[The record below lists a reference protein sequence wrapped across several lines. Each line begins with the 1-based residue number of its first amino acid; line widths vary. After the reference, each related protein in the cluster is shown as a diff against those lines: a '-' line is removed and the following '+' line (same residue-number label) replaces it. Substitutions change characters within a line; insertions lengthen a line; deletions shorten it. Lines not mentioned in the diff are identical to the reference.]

1 MRTPTFKLDLTT
13 LPTSVESLR
22 LSPVCLAAL
31 VASGLA
37 GVVPCASATP
47 QGGTVTSGAATIL
60 TPKAGQMEIRQG
72 SDTASIDWRSF
83 SIGSNESLRI
93 VQPSSQ
99 SVLVNRVIGNDPSQ
113 ILGRLDAN
121 GRVFLSNPRGILFG
135 RDAVVDVG
143 GLLATTLAISGG
155 GSQYSLSGGSE
166 APGSI
171 VVEGQLRAPGGLLAF
186 AGPQI
191 TLGGQLE
198 AQRVAAAAVNAVHI
212 DIDGDGLVFFKPRN
226 DEQLDAKLKVL
237 GSIKADGGVVD
248 LRAAARA
255 GLADT
260 VLNMDGLVQAR
271 AIGTRNGQVF
281 INGGAVGDTV
291 ITGKID
297 VSGAGAGERGGE
309 VRVLGERVGLFG
321 SALIDASGAAGGGLV
336 HVGGGFQGQGEPLN
350 ASMTVVGAKA
360 SIQASA
366 TDRGDGGQVVV
377 WADGHT
383 TFAGSIEARGGASG
397 GDGGRVETSG
407 KRTLQA
413 TGAVNAG
420 ASHGKGGTWLL
431 DPNDI
436 SIENVGANSD
446 VDGSFTSTDD
456 SAVVSN
462 TLLGDALKDGTTIRV
477 QAGSSGLNSEAGRI
491 TVNATVTSFGSATLT
506 LDARGDIVFTSSG
519 KLLAGAGQTLAVN
532 LNAGSNATFTTPGSS
547 NSAIT
552 MDAASVVSTGG
563 ANFSAT
569 AKSTGVTLAGISTG
583 TGSLTV
589 NSNGGHR
596 AELGPYGRRCSQLQC
611 RRCKHWA
618 EQPL

>member
-1 MRTPTFKLDLTT
+1 MRTPTFKLDRTT

-37 GVVPCASATP
+37 GVVPSASATP
-47 QGGTVTSGAATIL
+47 QGGTVTAGTATIL

-72 SDTASIDWRSF
+72 SNAASIAWRSF
-83 SIGSNESLRI
+83 SIGANESLRI

-99 SVLVNRVIGNDPSQ
+99 AVLVNRVIGDDPSQ

-143 GLLATTLAISGG
+143 GLLATTLAISGV

-237 GSIKADGGVVD
+237 GTIKADGGVVD

-271 AIGTRNGQVF
+271 TIGTRNGQVF

-297 VSGAGAGERGGE
+297 VSGAATGERGGE
-309 VRVLGERVGLFG
+309 VRVLGERVELFG

-350 ASMTVVGAKA
+350 ASMTVVGARA

-366 TDRGDGGQVVV
+366 TDKGDGGQVVV

-383 TFAGSIEARGGASG
+383 TFAGSIEARGGVRG

-407 KRTLQA
+407 KQTLNFKGQVNTLA
-413 TGAVNAG
+413 PQGKTG
-420 ASHGKGGTWLL
+420 TLLL
-431 DPNDI
+431 DPSDITISTDANDADDDGLGGFTG
-436 SIENVGANSD
+436 STDSSVLNTTTLQTALATNNVTVDATAGGANGSGSITI
-446 VDGSFTSTDD
+446 VDPVSWSSVRSLTLKAS
-456 SAVVSN
+456 SA
-462 TLLGDALKDGTTIRV
+462 
-477 QAGSSGLNSEAGRI
+477 I
-491 TVNATVTSFGSATLT
+491 TVE
-506 LDARGDIVFTSSG
+506 
-519 KLLAGAGQTLAVN
+519 AGAGIS
-532 LNAGSNATFTTPGSS
+532 NAG
-547 NSAIT
+547 
-552 MDAASVVSTGG
+552 TG
-563 ANFSAT
+563 
-569 AKSTGVTLAGISTG
+569 
-583 TGSLTV
+583 
-589 NSNGGHR
+589 
-596 AELGPYGRRCSQLQC
+596 
-611 RRCKHWA
+611 
-618 EQPL
+618 